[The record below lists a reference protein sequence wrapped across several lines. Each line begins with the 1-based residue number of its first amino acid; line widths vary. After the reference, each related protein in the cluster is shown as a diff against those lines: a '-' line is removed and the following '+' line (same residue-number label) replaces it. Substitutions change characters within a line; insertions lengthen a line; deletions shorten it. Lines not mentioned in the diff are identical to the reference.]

1 MHRLLERQIQQLL
14 DGDSEAIPER
24 FLRAV
29 DEAYRQADEDRQQL
43 ERSMNLT
50 SEELLERNRELRRQ
64 IAERRQLEEQ
74 VLQAQKMEAVGRLAG
89 GIAHD
94 FNNLLT
100 VIKGYCE
107 LCRFRVEQDQ
117 HLEGGL
123 GKIAEAAQGAAE
135 LVAQLLAY
143 SRQQVLEPKVL
154 DLNRTVAQLEEMLR
168 RLIGEHIEL
177 ELELEAD
184 PATVRADE
192 VRIQQ
197 VVMNL
202 VINARDAMPKGGRIT
217 LCTENAELSE
227 GFTLPH
233 DSEVRSGKMVVL
245 SVSDTGPGIAPEVLP
260 RIFEPFFTTKDLGD
274 GTGLGLATVYGIV
287 NQSGGSVWVESEP
300 GAGTVFKTALPE
312 AEPQTLREP
321 SSPGIAMPGPV
332 ERAKVLVVEDD
343 PVVRTILEE
352 VLSKEHR
359 VLAAAS
365 PEEALGH
372 TGEQPPID
380 VLVTDIVLPEMNGF
394 ELAER
399 LSCNWPHLKVLYISG
414 YNPDPYRRE
423 GLLRMGIN
431 FLPKPF
437 DPSELLH
444 TVREVVS
451 RS

>member
-1 MHRLLERQIQQLL
+1 MHKLLERQIKHLL
-14 DGDSEAIPER
+14 GGDPGAVPES

-29 DEAYRQADEDRQQL
+29 DRAYRQADEDRELL

-50 SEELLERNRELRRQ
+50 SEELLERNRELRQQ
-64 IAERRQLEEQ
+64 IAERQQLEER

-107 LCRFRVEQDQ
+107 LCRFRVEHDQ
-117 HLEGGL
+117 HLDSGL

-143 SRQQVLEPKVL
+143 SRQQVLEPRVL

-168 RLIGEHIEL
+168 RLIGEHIEM
-177 ELELEAD
+177 ELDLTAD
-184 PATVRADE
+184 PATVHADE

-217 LCTENAELSE
+217 LRTENVELSE
-227 GFTLPH
+227 GLTLPH
-233 DSEVRSGKMVVL
+233 DSEVQPGKMVVL
-245 SVSDTGPGIAPEVLP
+245 SVRDTGPGIAPEVQP

-287 NQSGGSVWVESEP
+287 KQSGGSVWVESEL
-300 GAGTVFKTALPE
+300 GAGTALKAALPE

-321 SSPGIAMPGPV
+321 SSPAIVLPGPV
-332 ERAKVLVVEDD
+332 ARAKVLVVEDD

-359 VLAAAS
+359 VLSAAS
-365 PEEALGH
+365 PEQALGH

-399 LSCNWPHLKVLYISG
+399 LSCSWPHLKVLYISG

-437 DPSELLH
+437 DPSELLL